1 MRFLN
6 NPCPP
11 IQSFRGD
18 LYLISSDGNFQL
30 SYNNGNPLI
39 PSIKPASSL
48 SLISAGVSAGTQN
61 LWINGDLAGTTSSS
75 TTPQSLSQIG
85 QAYSGQIAE
94 ILIYEKSLSFFN
106 RQKVEGY
113 LAHKWQLDDKLPEF
127 HPYSTTTP
135 SFGGDQFI
143 TWLGVEDNASG
154 DIGKL
159 PVKKADDND
168 FTLTAMSSSGLSVTY
183 GSDDKSVLTIAGDQA
198 KILSPG
204 KVTITAYQNGNSR
217 YQPADP
223 QSVELEIIDFSDPLF
238 QKDDQNIT
246 YQPVSIKVRED
257 PPFPVLA
264 YATSSGNRHAVYNLP
279 VTLKIESGPATIDA
293 RGIIT
298 LDGTEGTVVVSA
310 RQSGNAFVKE
320 AEPVL
325 ISIEV
330 SSNPRPVVLFTDFKN
345 EGALPAVIAQPR
357 PIVLPGAYA
366 SNGDRIVI
374 TSSDPS
380 VVKVVDNHK
389 IIAQKTGTVTLSFDI
404 PASAE
409 FAAANT
415 ISRTLQVINPT
426 RDAWLAIRKNDP
438 RYSQVQQ
445 AYINRRLNKLN
456 SWSTEQAEYE
466 FDQNHS
472 DSDGDGFSN
481 LFERA
486 LAMDSLSY
494 DRNGGF
500 QQIKTSDGIP
510 SISFLKYKDPLSS
523 TGENFEYQIE
533 ESNNLRIW
541 TPASVRLTSTI
552 DIGDDM
558 ERVTYKSN
566 SAANN
571 SVLFLRLRV
580 VTP

>member
-1 MRFLN
+1 M
-6 NPCPP
+6 
-11 IQSFRGD
+11 
-18 LYLISSDGNFQL
+18 
-30 SYNNGNPLI
+30 
-39 PSIKPASSL
+39 
-48 SLISAGVSAGTQN
+48 
-61 LWINGDLAGTTSSS
+61 
-75 TTPQSLSQIG
+75 
-85 QAYSGQIAE
+85 
-94 ILIYEKSLSFFN
+94 SFFN

-257 PPFPVLA
+257 PPFPVFA

-357 PIVLPGAYA
+357 PIVLP
-366 SNGDRIVI
+366 RC
-374 TSSDPS
+374 
-380 VVKVVDNHK
+380 
-389 IIAQKTGTVTLSFDI
+389 
-404 PASAE
+404 
-409 FAAANT
+409 
-415 ISRTLQVINPT
+415 
-426 RDAWLAIRKNDP
+426 
-438 RYSQVQQ
+438 
-445 AYINRRLNKLN
+445 
-456 SWSTEQAEYE
+456 
-466 FDQNHS
+466 
-472 DSDGDGFSN
+472 
-481 LFERA
+481 
-486 LAMDSLSY
+486 
-494 DRNGGF
+494 
-500 QQIKTSDGIP
+500 
-510 SISFLKYKDPLSS
+510 
-523 TGENFEYQIE
+523 
-533 ESNNLRIW
+533 LRQ
-541 TPASVRLTSTI
+541 
-552 DIGDDM
+552 
-558 ERVTYKSN
+558 
-566 SAANN
+566 
-571 SVLFLRLRV
+571 
-580 VTP
+580 